1 MEYMFAEGFL
11 GTKAP
16 FFMDLVTLV
25 VALLP
30 FAIYLGIL
38 FARRGFYEFHRWYQW
53 ILFLLSFAVV
63 VWFEYGVRVGGGFER
78 YAAQSTLPSWILLGV
93 LLLHIFI
100 ATFTMVWWV
109 RTLLRADRNWRSHNL
124 PGGYSLRHIRN
135 GWRTAWGIFFTSL
148 SGIWVYLLLF
158 VFF

>member
-1 MEYMFAEGFL
+1 MEYMFAPGFL

-16 FFMDLVTLV
+16 FFMDIVTLV

-38 FARRGFYEFHRWYQW
+38 FARRGHYGLHRGYQW
-53 ILFLLSFAVV
+53 VLFLLSFLVV
-63 VWFEYGVRVGGGFER
+63 VWFEYGVRVGGGFSG
-78 YAAQSTLPSWILLGV
+78 YAAKSPLPTWILLAV
-93 LLLHIFI
+93 LVLHILI
-100 ATFTMVWWV
+100 AVLTLLWWL
-109 RTLLRADRNWRSHNL
+109 RTLMRADRHWRKRNL

-135 GWRTAWGIFFTSL
+135 GWRTAWGIFLTSL

-158 VFF
+158 VF